1 MDKSYLNKCRRSSL
15 MSCLG
20 LLSIKCLLPSATQWW
35 WKGATRSL
43 FLGQNFST
51 NKLVKLY
58 WKLVKG
64 INKNQIFWS
73 VRKCLNVFVSISQV
87 HCSKVFCSHE
97 NEWVN
102 NLSTYKKSILRKVFD
117 MILKLNLNCLGK
129 IDSYLTSHHTILKWI
144 SKCCQVQSVF
154 DQSN

>member
-1 MDKSYLNKCRRSSL
+1 MPIFNGNFKDVTKIFLFQHPSPKIT
-15 MSCLG
+15 
-20 LLSIKCLLPSATQWW
+20 SI
-35 WKGATRSL
+35 RSL
-43 FLGQNFST
+43 T
-51 NKLVKLY
+51 KKIVKLY

-64 INKNQIFWS
+64 INKKQIFWS

-117 MILKLNLNCLGK
+117 MILKLNLNCLGM
-129 IDSYLTSHHTILKWI
+129 IDSRLTSDRPTLTMDFKLMLGPDRSLPIKKDSW
-144 SKCCQVQSVF
+144 V
-154 DQSN
+154 